1 MDTLTYVLRV
11 VLTIEIV
18 IGAFGN
24 TTNLLIFTRKK
35 LRHNSCT
42 QYFLAGSINS
52 LVVVYYLFIYTLITN
67 GYEIPLFADSALFCK
82 INCYLSYLIY
92 NLSPYLLV
100 LASFDRFCCSSS
112 LTVLRSLAHVH
123 KARRFLW
130 TMVFIFVIV
139 FTPLLF
145 FYDISSTD
153 PPQCASTNQKFST
166 IWSIFQLIFYA
177 LLPPVLMTTFGLLTL
192 WNIQYRRRHIQ
203 PTATCR
209 QLHRPNHHQ
218 LRRPSDN
225 VLLRM
230 LIFQICAYILCVTM
244 LCVMVVMINTV
255 SYPTPLMVNLVQI
268 ATLPFYLSHCTS
280 FYIYTLSAKLY
291 RKEFLAVVSEVV
303 QQLQKMLRFIRSFC
317 VS

>member
-1 MDTLTYVLRV
+1 MDTLTYLLRV
-11 VLTIEIV
+11 ILTIEIV

-24 TTNLLIFTRKK
+24 TINVLIFTRKK

-42 QYFLAGSINS
+42 QYFLAGSINNL
-52 LVVVYYLFIYTLITN
+52 LVVSFLFIYVLVTN
-67 GYEIPLFADSALFCK
+67 GYEIPLFAHSSIFCK

-112 LTVLRSLAHVH
+112 LVVLRSLADVH
-123 KARRFLW
+123 KARRYLW
-130 TMVFIFVIV
+130 AMLVIFIII
-139 FTPLLF
+139 FTPLPF

-153 PPQCASTNQKFST
+153 PPQCVSTNQKFNT

-177 LLPPVLMTTFGLLTL
+177 LLPPVLMTIFGLLTL
-192 WNIQYRRRHIQ
+192 WNIRFQRQHIQ
-203 PTATCR
+203 PMIRSR
-209 QLHRPNHHQ
+209 QLHRRKDQQ
-218 LRRPSDN
+218 LRRRSDN
-225 VLLRM
+225 AVLRM

-255 SYPTPLMVNLVQI
+255 SYPTPLMVTFVRI
-268 ATLPFYLSHCTS
+268 AMLPFYLSHCTS

-291 RKEFLAVVSEVV
+291 RKEFLAVVRKVV
-303 QQLQKMLRFIRSFC
+303 QRIQKVLRYIGSSC
-317 VS
+317 TS